1 MIWIFTF
8 KKRVDLNVQDEGILI
23 PYILKN
29 TVKNIL
35 EEKVVQKCF
44 IILKSE

>member
-23 PYILKN
+23 PYILN

-35 EEKVVQKCF
+35 EGKVVQKCF